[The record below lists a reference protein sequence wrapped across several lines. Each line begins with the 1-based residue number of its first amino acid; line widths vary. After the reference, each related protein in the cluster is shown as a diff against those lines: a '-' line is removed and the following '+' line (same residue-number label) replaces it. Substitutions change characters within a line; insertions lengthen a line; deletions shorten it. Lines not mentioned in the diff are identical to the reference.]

1 MDNIVRDYIK
11 EFMLKNIN
19 LNLSKELQTISD
31 YAIENYVPIID
42 KEVQSLIN
50 MLMMIKKPKKILE
63 FGTAIGFSAL
73 FMYEILK
80 GDVFITTMERDPNRI
95 EIAKNNFKLFNCG
108 NRIKLIEGDCF
119 ENAKLIEDKYD
130 FIFIDSSKAHYEKLL
145 NISIQNLNSDGIIV
159 LDNILYKGMIA
170 TDDLVVKRKKTIVK
184 NMRKFIENVTS
195 NKEYSTLLLPIG
207 DGVMILRRNF

>member
-31 YAIENYVPIID
+31 YAIENYVPIIN

-80 GDVFITTMERDPNRI
+80 SDVFITTMERDPNRI
-95 EIAKNNFKLFNCG
+95 EIAKNNFKLFDCG
-108 NRIKLIEGDCF
+108 DKIRLIEGDCF
-119 ENAKLIEDKYD
+119 ENEKVIRDKYD
-130 FIFIDSSKAHYEKLL
+130 FIFVDSSKAHYEKLL